1 MPKKAWWSKAD
12 DEMLRAIEGAARP
25 AVKRYHALVA
35 KRYARTT
42 AEEKEMLELGK
53 LLIKVE
59 RSYLGILGKNP
70 IKKLIE
76 GK

>member
-1 MPKKAWWSKAD
+1 
-12 DEMLRAIEGAARP
+12 
-25 AVKRYHALVA
+25 
-35 KRYARTT
+35 
-42 AEEKEMLELGK
+42 MLELGK